1 MEGTETL
8 RGMVLPPV
16 SYHLEKLT
24 KKQHRDFP
32 AGPVAET
39 PGSHCRG
46 PGFDLWS
53 RN

>member
-32 AGPVAET
+32 AGPVAKT
-39 PGSHCRG
+39 PCSQCRG
-46 PGFDLWS
+46 PGF
-53 RN
+53 NPYPGN